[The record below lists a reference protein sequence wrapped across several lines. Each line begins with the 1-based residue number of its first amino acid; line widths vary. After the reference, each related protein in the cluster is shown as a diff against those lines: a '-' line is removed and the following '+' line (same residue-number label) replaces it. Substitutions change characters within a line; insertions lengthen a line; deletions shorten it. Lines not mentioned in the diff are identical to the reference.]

1 MASKSRPEG
10 KGSKVVFRKPRA
22 AVLACICAV
31 LVTAPAWASSRDAAW
46 TRSMAAG
53 QLAYEAGRY
62 NDAERLL
69 KIALSNAE
77 HFGPRDVRLASTL
90 NQLAQVYH
98 DQGQFAKAEPLYK
111 RSLALVEKNL
121 GPTHPD
127 VAANLNDLATLYRD
141 QGQYAHAETLYRRS
155 LAIVRKGGAAESPDV
170 AITLNNLAELYSDQ
184 GKYTEAERL
193 YKQSLELCEQTQGPK
208 DMSVAIS
215 LNNLG
220 TLYDNEKKY
229 DEAEQAYLRA
239 LNIKEINLGGSDP
252 SIALTLSNLGRVYV
266 SSGKYDRAQ
275 PVLYRALT
283 ILHWPVEA
291 NSNTVAGRALN
302 HLATYYRETGNYDL
316 SDYYY
321 KKSLDVTRKSQ
332 GPRSANLA
340 KTMHDYALL
349 LRRTHRPAEAAR
361 MEASARAIQASLR
374 GGTTPARTA
383 PKARARRSRS
393 RPRH

>member
-1 MASKSRPEG
+1 M
-10 KGSKVVFRKPRA
+10 VHRKNRA
-22 AVLACICAV
+22 AILGCICAV
-31 LVTAPAWASSRDAAW
+31 LVTTPAWASSRDAAW

-69 KIALSNAE
+69 KVALSNAR
-77 HFGPRDVRLASTL
+77 HFGPGDMRLASTL
-90 NQLAQVYH
+90 NRLAQVYH
-98 DQGQFAKAEPLYK
+98 DQGQYTKAEPLYK
-111 RSLALVEKNL
+111 RSLALAEKNL
-121 GPTHPD
+121 GPAHPD

-141 QGQYAHAETLYRRS
+141 QGEYSQAETLYRRS

-184 GKYTEAERL
+184 GKFTEAEHL
-193 YKQSLELCEQTQGPK
+193 YQQSLDLCEKTQGPK

-229 DEAEQAYLRA
+229 DEAENAYQRA

-252 SIALTLSNLGRVYV
+252 SIALTLSNLGRVYIAA
-266 SSGKYDRAQ
+266 GKYDQAQ
-275 PVLYRALT
+275 PALYRALT

-291 NSNTVAGRALN
+291 NSNPVAGRALN

-332 GPRSANLA
+332 GPRSSNLA
-340 KTMHDYALL
+340 KTMKDYALL

-361 MEASARAIQASLR
+361 MEAGAKAIQASLR
-374 GGTTPARTA
+374 GGHAPAR
-383 PKARARRSRS
+383 RASTPPAHRS
-393 RPRH
+393 RPRRRH